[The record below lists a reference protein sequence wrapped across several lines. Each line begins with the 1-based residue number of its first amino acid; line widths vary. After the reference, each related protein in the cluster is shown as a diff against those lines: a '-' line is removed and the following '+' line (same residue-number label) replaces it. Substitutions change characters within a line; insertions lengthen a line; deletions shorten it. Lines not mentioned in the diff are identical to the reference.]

1 MCKFTFC
8 LVSCPSAS
16 DASLGETKTLYA
28 DVCSRVSSQVR
39 KMGKRAMRAVLTSE
53 FYCCQARRSCPS
65 KCCRAC
71 LHAYTHGSTGWDSF
85 FHGVTCFGTFEHS
98 LCMLPNTINFP
109 ADRCL
114 QFYIEAAVCIQSCL
128 IQWFYSC
135 LTEATFGYS
144 LQQPLSYEVAYSCQA
159 VCLLC
164 FSEIHFGKKK
174 QTTWKELQMKKGMHC
189 SHSPAHRTCMLY
201 VYVCVILR
209 NKSTLYRYMQCHNR
223 HVPVYIED
231 TTRSSQWQRW
241 KERKKRDF
249 MVKLSNHCWTCGTAG
264 THWNTGILMTGRCRA
279 IWILTCPGLKQT
291 QILDRYFNFHQF
303 PTTGSCI
310 ALRGYMQ
317 TQSRFE
323 KERSQWS
330 RNLVWSLEDRILFS
344 FSDLNAF
351 YSACLR
357 PFCKCCHSCRT
368 KGCQSTFATLVMA
381 CPGTQFLLS
390 GAI

>member
-28 DVCSRVSSQVR
+28 DMCSRVSSQVR

-144 LQQPLSYEVAYSCQA
+144 LQQPLSCEVAYSCQA

-164 FSEIHFGKKK
+164 FSEIHSGKKK
-174 QTTWKELQMKKGMHC
+174 QTTRKELQMKKGMHC
-189 SHSPAHRTCMLY
+189 LHSPAHRTCMLY

-241 KERKKRDF
+241 KERKKETSW
-249 MVKLSNHCWTCGTAG
+249 SNC
-264 THWNTGILMTGRCRA
+264 
-279 IWILTCPGLKQT
+279 QT
-291 QILDRYFNFHQF
+291 
-303 PTTGSCI
+303 I
-310 ALRGYMQ
+310 AEPVAL
-317 TQSRFE
+317 
-323 KERSQWS
+323 
-330 RNLVWSLEDRILFS
+330 LEHI
-344 FSDLNAF
+344 
-351 YSACLR
+351 
-357 PFCKCCHSCRT
+357 
-368 KGCQSTFATLVMA
+368 GTLVFWWQDA
-381 CPGTQFLLS
+381 AGQS
-390 GAI
+390 GSSLVPDSNRHRYWTDTSISINFPRRVPASHSEAICRHRADSRKNGRNGQGIWFDP

>member
-53 FYCCQARRSCPS
+53 FYCCQARRTCPS

-85 FHGVTCFGTFEHS
+85 FHGVTCSGTFEHS

-164 FSEIHFGKKK
+164 FSEIHFGKKNRQPGRSCK
-174 QTTWKELQMKKGMHC
+174 WRKECIVYIRLRTEHACCMCMYVLYWETNRHC
-189 SHSPAHRTCMLY
+189 TGICS
-201 VYVCVILR
+201 VITDMCRYTLR
-209 NKSTLYRYMQCHNR
+209 IQ
-223 HVPVYIED
+223 HVPVSD
-231 TTRSSQWQRW
+231 RDGK
-241 KERKKRDF
+241 KEKKETSW
-249 MVKLSNHCWTCGTAG
+249 SNC
-264 THWNTGILMTGRCRA
+264 
-279 IWILTCPGLKQT
+279 QT
-291 QILDRYFNFHQF
+291 
-303 PTTGSCI
+303 I
-310 ALRGYMQ
+310 AEPVAL
-317 TQSRFE
+317 
-323 KERSQWS
+323 
-330 RNLVWSLEDRILFS
+330 LEHI
-344 FSDLNAF
+344 
-351 YSACLR
+351 
-357 PFCKCCHSCRT
+357 
-368 KGCQSTFATLVMA
+368 GTLVFWWQDA
-381 CPGTQFLLS
+381 AGQS
-390 GAI
+390 GSSLVPDSNRHRYWTDTSISINFPRRVPASHSEAICRHRADSRKNGRNGQGIWFDP

>member
-1 MCKFTFC
+1 MATFEDSDFDVVGVSWTTSPAEAWRSKPCVKMCKFTFC

-53 FYCCQARRSCPS
+53 FYCCQARRTCPS

-85 FHGVTCFGTFEHS
+85 FHGVTCSGTFEHS

-144 LQQPLSYEVAYSCQA
+144 LQQPLSCEVAYSCQA

-189 SHSPAHRTCMLY
+189 LHSPAHRTCMLY

-241 KERKKRDF
+241 KERKKRLHGQTVKPLLNLWHCWNTLEHWYSDDRTLQGNLDPHLSRTQTDTDTGQILQF
-249 MVKLSNHCWTCGTAG
+249 PSISHDGFLHRTPRLYADTEQIRERTVAMVKEF
-264 THWNTGILMTGRCRA
+264 
-279 IWILTCPGLKQT
+279 GL
-291 QILDRYFNFHQF
+291 I
-303 PTTGSCI
+303 
-310 ALRGYMQ
+310 LRGPHFIQ
-317 TQSRFE
+317 
-323 KERSQWS
+323 
-330 RNLVWSLEDRILFS
+330 L
-344 FSDLNAF
+344 
-351 YSACLR
+351 
-357 PFCKCCHSCRT
+357 
-368 KGCQSTFATLVMA
+368 
-381 CPGTQFLLS
+381 
-390 GAI
+390 